1 MENDDVCVCPE
12 KQHDF
17 RNSVQSLEGWILEL
31 LKDGKINESD
41 RDVGI
46 NYLKDV
52 AVCSK
57 LDKLGDI

>member
-1 MENDDVCVCPE
+1 MNVCDE